1 MDGVDLQVKR
11 GEVLGLVG
19 ESGCGKSTLGRAVL
33 QLIKP
38 TAGSVCFD
46 GEDLTK
52 LSPGALRRRRANMQ
66 MIFQD
71 PFSSLD
77 PRYTVGRVVAEPLDN
92 FGRDTQ
98 AERGIV
104 SASCSR
110 SSA

>member
-1 MDGVDLQVKR
+1 MDLQVQQ

-38 TAGSVCFD
+38 TAGEIYFK
-46 GEDLTK
+46 GEEISH
-52 LSPGALRRRRANMQ
+52 LSASALRHRRANMQ

-77 PRYTVGRVVAEPLDN
+77 PRYTVGRVVAEPLEN
-92 FGRDTQ
+92 FNRGARACAESGVYRGR
-98 AERGIV
+98 
-104 SASCSR
+104 
-110 SSA
+110 